1 MRLYAAQLTAAQAL
15 SANPAA
21 LLLGIAALLAG
32 TALAAFLVA
41 AVPTL
46 LVRAL
51 IEAIEQAQACI
62 KLSPSPRLHGKQEP
76 GLPEAS
82 TLHAASRVTAAGG
95 HAQAARGA
103 LLQAR
108 ALMATL
114 EQELPETAAALRLSG
129 LELSDCFEEV
139 SLLRRAR
146 RAGAA
151 ALLRVLGRCRAR
163 RVSAD
168 RDSYTTVSCCVP
180 PI

>member
-1 MRLYAAQLTAAQAL
+1 M
-15 SANPAA
+15 P
-21 LLLGIAALLAG
+21 G
-32 TALAAFLVA
+32 
-41 AVPTL
+41 
-46 LVRAL
+46 
-51 IEAIEQAQACI
+51 
-62 KLSPSPRLHGKQEP
+62 PRLRGKQEP
-76 GLPEAS
+76 GLPEAP
-82 TLHAASRVTAAGG
+82 LVLAASRVTAAGG
-95 HAQAARGA
+95 RAQAARGA

>member
-1 MRLYAAQLTAAQAL
+1 
-15 SANPAA
+15 
-21 LLLGIAALLAG
+21 
-32 TALAAFLVA
+32 
-41 AVPTL
+41 
-46 LVRAL
+46 
-51 IEAIEQAQACI
+51 
-62 KLSPSPRLHGKQEP
+62 
-76 GLPEAS
+76 
-82 TLHAASRVTAAGG
+82 
-95 HAQAARGA
+95 
-103 LLQAR
+103 
-108 ALMATL
+108 MATL